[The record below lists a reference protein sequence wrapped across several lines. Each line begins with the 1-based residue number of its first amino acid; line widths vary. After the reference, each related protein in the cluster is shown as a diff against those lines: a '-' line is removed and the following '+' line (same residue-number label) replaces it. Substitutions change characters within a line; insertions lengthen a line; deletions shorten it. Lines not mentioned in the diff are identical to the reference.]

1 MRFLSIL
8 HQSLTITALGASLYL
23 YYYTAFCGW
32 KWKDAEAKIL
42 FLADPQIEGDAKI
55 LRQGKR
61 GEIDLLAN
69 DIYLR
74 HVYTSFVSPYSLF
87 TYKPTHTIVL
97 GDLFSSQW
105 IRDSEFN
112 KRVERYKWIFGDPN
126 GEYNHKFI
134 NLTGNH
140 DIGYNWDI
148 NQYRVNRWKRE
159 FGHMNFKDWIPSSFE
174 KKKHRMSVINS
185 MNVDGPALDEN
196 LRSETWSL
204 LNDLTN
210 EREQDNHQNPLIF
223 LTHIPLYKK
232 EGICVDGPMIKY
244 DQTGKFIKEQNHLTL
259 NTSEFILTKLRPKFI
274 FAGHDHEGCDVTHI
288 VRINKNEEY
297 SINHYRTRDFEK
309 EKYQIISKDDYN
321 EDGKLKENVWI
332 VREVTVRSMM
342 GAYGGN
348 AGLFEINRLTSEDG
362 TEEFEY
368 NYSSCPFVINHV
380 PWIVFITDIV
390 VIFGWT
396 IRCILSS
403 LTALPNRLKNLLL
416 FQEKQK
422 KKMVRRNSYRYK
434 SNNILI
440 KN

>member
-1 MRFLSIL
+1 
-8 HQSLTITALGASLYL
+8 
-23 YYYTAFCGW
+23 FCGW
-32 KWKDAEAKIL
+32 KWKGTHKVQNEE
-42 FLADPQIEGDAKI
+42 FLYPQQNVADPQIEGDAKI

-105 IRDSEFN
+105 IRDGEFN
-112 KRVERYKWIFGDPN
+112 NRVERYKWIFGDPK

-148 NQYRVNRWKRE
+148 DQYKVNRWKRE
-159 FGHMNFKDWIPSSFE
+159 FGQMNFKDWIPSSFE

-204 LNDLTN
+204 LNNLKN
-210 EREQDNHQNPLIF
+210 EKEQDNYQTPLIF
-223 LTHIPLYKK
+223 LTHIPLYKH
-232 EGICVDGPMIKY
+232 EGICVDGPMTKY
-244 DQTGKFIKEQNHLTL
+244 DQTGRFITEQNHLSQ
-259 NTSEFILTKLRPKFI
+259 NSSEFILTKLRPKFI

-309 EKYQIISKDDYN
+309 EKYQIISKDDYY

-332 VREVTVRSMM
+332 VREVTVRSVM

-362 TEEFEY
+362 SEEFEY

-380 PWIVFITDIV
+380 PWILFITDIIV
-390 VIFGWT
+390 LSGWT
-396 IRCILSS
+396 IRFILSS

-434 SNNILI
+434 SNNILSNI
-440 KN
+440 N